1 MFFNFTK
8 SNKVQPEGG
17 SDSNNSNSNNSNSN
31 RNNNNNK
38 KMKRQQSVSFD
49 LSQNKTRQIVHCNDL
64 SNEERNVIWYRQE
77 EYAEIKQSFVVVVR
91 KMMRSPNQQIEETDE
106 ICCRGLEARTKV
118 GSRARSRVRCKAI
131 WSVLD
136 EQSIQL
142 DEGVHDE
149 DFIADVYSELTSSS
163 SLEAL
168 NKGLKDQSNML
179 DLLDPIVRA
188 DRDQKMKERC
198 LSVQSKDVPLIK
210 PSRRASNVAESLINS
225 TDLQSLTMLVV

>member
-8 SNKVQPEGG
+8 GNKVQPEGG
-17 SDSNNSNSNNSNSN
+17 SGNSNSNSNGN
-31 RNNNNNK
+31 GNGNKNK

-64 SNEERNVIWYRQE
+64 TKEERNVIWYQQE
-77 EYAEIKQSFVVVVR
+77 EYAEIKQSFVVIVR
-91 KMMRSPNQQIEETDE
+91 KMMRSPNQQIEDTDE

-149 DFIADVYSELTSSS
+149 DFIADVYRELTSSS

-168 NKGLKDQSNML
+168 NKGLKDQSVML

-188 DRDQKMKERC
+188 DRDQKIKELG
-198 LSVQSKDVPLIK
+198 LSVQHKDVPLIK

-225 TDLQSLTMLVV
+225 TDLQSLKMLVV